1 MAARP
6 TAQIQTGAIKTG
18 AIRSTATASQLMEDE
33 DEETGVMPLA
43 VIALVIAIA
52 VLCIELFS
60 SPKFMPTGL
69 PAEKNPYEKSNENGT
84 YMSTFSSQL
93 PELEKATSN

>member
-6 TAQIQTGAIKTG
+6 TARIQTGAIKTG
-18 AIRSTATASQLMEDE
+18 AIRSTAAASQLMEDE
-33 DEETGVMPLA
+33 EEETGVMPLA

-69 PAEKNPYEKSNENGT
+69 PAEKNPYEKATADGG
-84 YMSTFSSQL
+84 YMSTFSNHL
-93 PELEKATSN
+93 PELDKAEGK